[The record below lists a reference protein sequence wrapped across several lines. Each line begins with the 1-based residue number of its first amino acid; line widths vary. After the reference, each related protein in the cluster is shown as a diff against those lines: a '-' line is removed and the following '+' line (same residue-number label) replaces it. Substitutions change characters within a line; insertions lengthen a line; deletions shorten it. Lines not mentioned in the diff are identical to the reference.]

1 MQNTQGPKWP
11 IQRGVC
17 LISRGPALRD
27 QVYSHIRDQIVSGA
41 LEPGHLIVEVE
52 LASELNVSRTPVSN
66 ALVMLKERGLLEDEG
81 GKLRVPVLKLED
93 VVGLYWG
100 RMGMDGIAARL
111 AAERIGAKD
120 LKTLEKYLRAW
131 ESPPREDDLSALWV
145 NDMNFHHLIY
155 EVAGNRHLMRF
166 SELTAELASVYRRNT
181 FRRTINGQ
189 SSMGR
194 SRDDV
199 RREHEAIFQA
209 IEAHNPED
217 AEIAARQHIQN
228 VIAHLGHADVVIEP
242 KE

>member
-1 MQNTQGPKWP
+1 
-11 IQRGVC
+11 

-27 QVYSHIRDQIVSGA
+27 QVYSHIRDRIVGGV
-41 LEPGHLIVEVE
+41 LEPGQLIVEVE
-52 LASELNVSRTPVSN
+52 LASELKVSRTPVSN
-66 ALVMLKERGLLEDEG
+66 ALVMLKERGLLEDDG

-111 AAERIGAKD
+111 AAERIEAKD
-120 LKTLEKYLRAW
+120 LRTLEQYLRAW

-145 NDMNFHHLIY
+145 SDMNFHHLIY
-155 EVAGNRHLMRF
+155 RVAGNRHLMRF
-166 SELTAELASVYRRNT
+166 SEMTAELASMYQRNT

-189 SSMGR
+189 SGMGR

-209 IEAHNPED
+209 IETRSPKE
-217 AEIAARQHIQN
+217 AEQAARQHIQN
-228 VIAHLGHADVVIEP
+228 VIVHLQNANVVIEP